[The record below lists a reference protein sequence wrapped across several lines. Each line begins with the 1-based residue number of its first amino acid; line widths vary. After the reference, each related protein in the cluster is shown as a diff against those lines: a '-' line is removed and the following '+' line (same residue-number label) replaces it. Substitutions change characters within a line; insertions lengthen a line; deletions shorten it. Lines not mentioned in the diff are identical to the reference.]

1 MAGHSIGPLAGI
13 AMGVKDLILTKGIRT
28 TFGSYAYRDFVPA
41 EDDVVVERL
50 RRGDAIILG
59 KTNVR
64 SSDIASRDTTR
75 SSRLRRIPGTLPAPL
90 EAQALGRP

>member
-28 TFGSYAYRDFVPA
+28 TFGSYAYRDFVPE

-50 RRGDAIILG
+50 RQGDAIILG
-59 KTNVR
+59 KTNVPEFGY
-64 SSDIASRDTTR
+64 SAAGHNPIFETTANPWN
-75 SSRLRRIPGTLPAPL
+75 LA
-90 EAQALGRP
+90 